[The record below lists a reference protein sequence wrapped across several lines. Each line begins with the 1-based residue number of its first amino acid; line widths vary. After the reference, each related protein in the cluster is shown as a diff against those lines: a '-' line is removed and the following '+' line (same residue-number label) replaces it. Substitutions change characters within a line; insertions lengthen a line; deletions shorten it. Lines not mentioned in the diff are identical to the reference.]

1 MHRPQPP
8 TQQRPTLFLIYAT
21 LLSDGSTVK
30 DTVAARD
37 EDEAY
42 LQARALYPLDRYDV
56 TVYLQ
61 SADDD

>member
-1 MHRPQPP
+1 MRERPP
-8 TQQRPTLFLIYAT
+8 TRHRPTLYLVYAT
-21 LLSDGSTVK
+21 PLADGRTVK

-42 LQARALYPLDRYDV
+42 QKARELYPRDRFAV